1 MILNYSSESKFLRF
15 GPATKP
21 TSAKSTNE
29 PSPKPAA
36 HGLNPPKANDANK
49 FINKTYILE

>member
-21 TSAKSTNE
+21 TSAKRTNE